1 MLRVLRAC
9 ALTARTEITACARP
23 SAGILGDFGS
33 PFFIRL
39 DETAIFFG
47 NDQKS
52 SGSGSSQARN
62 VRLGQKMTVVRGIRD
77 VRFTPEADM
86 LIVGINV
93 CYVPKVDMP
102 STKGAPSLGCQRRVA
117 IRRDANEVPIER
129 DRSVHIRAVGHAKQG
144 REILGRAC
152 QYIVAP
158 DMWRFTLQEM
168 NGL

>member
-1 MLRVLRAC
+1 MIKNRAGVGPPR
-9 ALTARTEITACARP
+9 LEM
-23 SAGILGDFGS
+23 SA
-33 PFFIRL
+33 
-39 DETAIFFG
+39 
-47 NDQKS
+47 
-52 SGSGSSQARN
+52 
-62 VRLGQKMTVVRGIRD
+62 LGQKLTLVRGIRD
-77 VRFTPEADM
+77 VRFLPPEADM

-93 CYVPKVDMP
+93 CYVPKADMP
-102 STKGAPSLGCQRRVA
+102 SKKGAPSLGCQRRVA